1 MVDMRRRGF
10 LRGDVR
16 AAAAPVRTP
25 GMTAQAVTTGDAAPV
40 ASIYRGRCLAD
51 RGVECRLC
59 GDACEPRAI
68 RFRPARGGIAALA
81 LDAAACTG
89 CGECLAT
96 CPVGAIGLV
105 ARNG

>member
-16 AAAAPVRTP
+16 AAAAPARVP
-25 GMTAQAVTTGDAAPV
+25 DGPPPV
-40 ASIYRGRCLAD
+40 ACVDGGRCLAN

-68 RFRPARGGIAALA
+68 RFRLARGGIAALV

-89 CGECLAT
+89 CGECLPT
-96 CPVGAIGLV
+96 CPVGAIELEAHGPD
-105 ARNG
+105 